1 MVSDLQKA
9 SLLKR
14 VAAGIFDGIL
24 LSILAVG
31 FAFLLSVVLDYNG
44 TNAKLDGMYDK
55 YESQY
60 GVDFEISQADY
71 DALTDQQRKDY
82 DTAYKALTSDEE
94 VLYTYN
100 LLINLTMLI
109 TTFGILLAVLALEF
123 VVPLWLKNGQTVGKK
138 IFGIGLMRTDGVQM
152 NTMQLFTRTV
162 LGKFT
167 LEIMIPVYIAIM
179 IIFNSIGITGT
190 IILGLI
196 LLVEVICLSVTR
208 TNSMIH
214 DLLAGTVAVD
224 LASQTIFRTTEDLIA
239 HQKKIHAERAAR
251 ADY

>member
-14 VAAGIFDGIL
+14 LAAAIFDGIL

-31 FAFLLSVVLDYNG
+31 FAFLLALVLDYNG
-44 TNAKLDGMYDK
+44 ANAKLDAAYEQ

-60 GVDFEISQADY
+60 GVEFEISQTEY
-71 DALTDQQRKDY
+71 EALTEQQRQNY
-82 DTAYKALTSDEE
+82 DTAYQALTADPD

-100 LLINLTMLI
+100 LVINLTMLI
-109 TTFGILLAVLALEF
+109 TTFGILLAVVALEF
-123 VVPLWLKNGQTVGKK
+123 VVPLFLKNGQTVGKK
-138 IFGIGLMRTDGVQM
+138 VFGIGLMRTDGVQM

-167 LEIMIPVYIAIM
+167 IEIMIPVYLIIM
-179 IIFNSIGITGT
+179 IFFNSIGITGPV
-190 IILGLI
+190 ILALI
-196 LLVEVICLSVTR
+196 ALAEIVALSVTR

-239 HQKKIHAERAAR
+239 YQKKAAADRAAR
-251 ADY
+251 SPY